1 MSPDLAPDPATAD
14 PAGVGRAASDP
25 AAAERQPGI
34 LAGKVVVITGSTRG
48 IGRAIAQACGREGAR
63 VVVCGR
69 TDETIAS
76 TVNDLAAVHVPVCG
90 LEADVASAD
99 DLEHLRDFALD
110 TYGHIDCWVNNAGIS
125 LGYRPLDEIP
135 PHDLRRIVDI
145 NVTGTVLGCRAIL
158 PYFREHGGV
167 LLNMSGR
174 GYRGE
179 ATPYTAL
186 YAATK
191 TAVTSLTRSLAA
203 ENRTR
208 PVSVHALVPGMVET
222 DFYRDMDISPRLAKS
237 ADNWRHAMR
246 AFGVPLSRVG
256 TETARLLAQEPGRR
270 TGRVYNLITPG
281 QTARGVLS
289 MIWLRATGQM
299 PAEE

>member
-1 MSPDLAPDPATAD
+1 MSPDLT
-14 PAGVGRAASDP
+14 
-25 AAAERQPGI
+25 PGI
-34 LAGKVVVITGSTRG
+34 LSGKVVVITGSTRG

-69 TDETIAS
+69 TDETIAA
-76 TVNDLAAVHVPVCG
+76 TVNGLAAVHVPACG
-90 LEADVASAD
+90 LEADVASQPD
-99 DLEHLRDFALD
+99 IEHLRDFALD

-125 LGYRPLDEIP
+125 LGYRPLDETP
-135 PHDLRRIVDI
+135 PDAIRRIVDV
-145 NVTGTVLGCRAIL
+145 NLTGTALGCHAIL

-203 ENRTR
+203 ENRTA

-222 DFYRDMDISPRLAKS
+222 DMYRDMDISPRLEAS

-246 AFGVPLSRVG
+246 AFGVEISRVG
-256 TETARLLAQEPGRR
+256 TETARLLAQEPGVRS
-270 TGRVYNLITPG
+270 GRIYNLITPG
-281 QTARGVLS
+281 QMARGIVR
-289 MIWLRATGQM
+289 MVWLRATGQM